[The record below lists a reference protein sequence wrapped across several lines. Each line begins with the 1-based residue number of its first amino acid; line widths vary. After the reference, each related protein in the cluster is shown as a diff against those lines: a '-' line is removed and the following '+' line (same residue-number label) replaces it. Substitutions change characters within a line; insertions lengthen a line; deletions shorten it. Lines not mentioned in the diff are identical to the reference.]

1 VRGLMASTST
11 ARIANDSPFCES
23 RQNMKELEDALTSDD
38 AMNAPLHEIERLLR
52 TKGRE
57 LMRAMMQAHF
67 EQRTAKEREV
77 DVRDANGVER
87 VRVREGHR
95 TVMTEFG
102 EVELERKLYQADGTD
117 ALAPLDAAMELP
129 NEKYSLEVRRIVAEE
144 AARAS
149 FDEVV
154 ELVKKR
160 SGAEVPKRQAEELA
174 IRATRD
180 FDVFYRDRLREPEQ
194 SDHLL
199 VLSFDAKG
207 IATLHRDLREATRK
221 AAEATPRRLETRL
234 TKGEKPNRKRMAEVA
249 TVYSIEQWPRSIAD
263 VLHGVHDPHEKAVRR
278 PRPTNKRVW
287 ASIEHTPQRVIQDAF
302 DEGLRRD
309 PELRRRWVV
318 LVDGNK
324 DQLKRIKRA
333 ARETGVK
340 ITIVLDIVHV
350 LEYLWRAA
358 YAFHA
363 EGTPGAQEWVE
374 CRLLALLNGRN
385 GGEIA
390 KSLRAMIETHALD
403 AAAAKPV
410 ERAAEYL
417 VNNTRLLHYDRALAD
432 GLPIATG
439 VIEGACRYLVQDR
452 MGRTGAVWS
461 AAGAEAVL
469 RLRALRTSGDFDD
482 YWQFHVAK
490 EHERTHKSRYANGE
504 VPDPLSPSRPH
515 LKLIK

>member
-1 VRGLMASTST
+1 
-11 ARIANDSPFCES
+11 
-23 RQNMKELEDALTSDD
+23 MKELEDALTSDD

-287 ASIEHTPQRVIQDAF
+287 RASSTRPSVSSKTRSTRGCVGIPSCVA
-302 DEGLRRD
+302 
-309 PELRRRWVV
+309 
-318 LVDGNK
+318 DGSCSSTAT
-324 DQLKRIKRA
+324 RISLSGSSAPPAKRA
-333 ARETGVK
+333 
-340 ITIVLDIVHV
+340 
-350 LEYLWRAA
+350 
-358 YAFHA
+358 
-363 EGTPGAQEWVE
+363 
-374 CRLLALLNGRN
+374 
-385 GGEIA
+385 
-390 KSLRAMIETHALD
+390 
-403 AAAAKPV
+403 
-410 ERAAEYL
+410 
-417 VNNTRLLHYDRALAD
+417 
-432 GLPIATG
+432 
-439 VIEGACRYLVQDR
+439 
-452 MGRTGAVWS
+452 
-461 AAGAEAVL
+461 
-469 RLRALRTSGDFDD
+469 
-482 YWQFHVAK
+482 
-490 EHERTHKSRYANGE
+490 
-504 VPDPLSPSRPH
+504 
-515 LKLIK
+515 

>member
-1 VRGLMASTST
+1 
-11 ARIANDSPFCES
+11 
-23 RQNMKELEDALTSDD
+23 MKKLEDALISEE
-38 AMNAPLHEIERLLR
+38 AMNAPLHEIERMMR
-52 TKGRE
+52 EGGRE

-67 EQRTAKEREV
+67 DRRSAQEREV
-77 DVRDANGVER
+77 DVRDASGAER
-87 VRVREGHR
+87 DRIREGRR

-102 EVELERKLYQADGTD
+102 EVHLERKLYQADGAD

-129 NEKYSLEVRRIVAEE
+129 DEKYSLNVRRIVAEE

-154 ELVKKR
+154 ELVKKQ

-174 IRATRD
+174 VRATRD
-180 FDVFYRDRLREPEQ
+180 FDEFYRSRLREPEE
-194 SDHLL
+194 SDQLL
-199 VLSFDAKG
+199 VLSFDGKG

-221 AAEATPRRLETRL
+221 KAESTPRRLETRL

-249 TVYSIEQWPRSIAD
+249 TVYSVDAWPRTIAD
-263 VLHGVHDPHEKAVRR
+263 VLHGVHDKQEKAARR
-278 PRPTNKRVW
+278 PRPLNKRVW

-302 DEGLRRD
+302 DEAMRRD

-324 DQLKRIKRA
+324 DQLERIKRA

-358 YAFHA
+358 HAFHPD
-363 EGTPGAQEWVE
+363 GTKEAQAWVE
-374 CRLLALLNGRN
+374 CRLLALLNGRS
-385 GGEIA
+385 GGQIA
-390 KSLRAMIETHALD
+390 KSLRAMIKTHKLD
-403 AAAAKPV
+403 
-410 ERAAEYL
+410 ERATERVEATATYL
-417 VNNTRLLHYDRALAD
+417 TNNTRHMHYDRALAE

-482 YWQFHVAK
+482 YWQFHLAK
-490 EHERTHKSRYANGE
+490 EHERTHQSRYANGD
-504 VPDPLSPSRPH
+504 VPNPLPPKRSH
-515 LKLIK
+515 LRLVK

>member
-1 VRGLMASTST
+1 MTTNA
-11 ARIANDSPFCES
+11 AIRIANDSPFCES
-23 RQNMKELEDALTSDD
+23 RRCVKKLEDDLTSDE
-38 AMNAPLHEIERLLR
+38 AMHAPLHDIERMMR
-52 TKGRE
+52 TAGRE
-57 LMRAMMQAHF
+57 LMREMMQAHF
-67 EQRTAKEREV
+67 DRRSAQEREV
-77 DVRDANGVER
+77 EVRDADGVER
-87 VRVREGHR
+87 VRVRDGRR

-102 EVELERKLYQADGTD
+102 EVQLDRKLYQADGAE
-117 ALAPLDAAMELP
+117 ALAPLDAALELP
-129 NEKYSLEVRRIVAEE
+129 TEKFSLEVRRIVAVE

-154 ELVKKR
+154 ELVKKQ

-174 IRATRD
+174 VRAARD
-180 FDVFYRDRLREPEQ
+180 FDDFYRSRLREPEDTEQ
-194 SDHLL
+194 LL

-221 AAEATPRRLETRL
+221 KAETTTRRLETRL

-249 TVYSIEQWPRSIAD
+249 TVYSIDTWPRTIAD
-263 VLHGVHDPHEKAVRR
+263 VLHGVHDKDEKKRRR
-278 PRPTNKRVW
+278 PKPFNKRVW
-287 ASIEHTPQRVIQDAF
+287 ASIVHTPQQVIQDAF
-302 DEGLRRD
+302 DEAMRRD
-309 PELRRRWVV
+309 PMQRRRWVV

-324 DQLKRIKRA
+324 DQLARVRQA
-333 ARETGVK
+333 ARDSGAK
-340 ITIVLDIVHV
+340 ITIVLDLVHV

-358 YAFHA
+358 YAFHPD
-363 EGTPGAQEWVE
+363 GTKEAQEWVE
-374 CRLLALLNGRN
+374 CRLLAVLNGRS

-390 KSLRAMIETHALD
+390 KSLRAMIKTRNLD
-403 AAAAKPV
+403 EKAATPVEAAAT
-410 ERAAEYL
+410 YL
-417 VNNTRLLHYDRALAD
+417 TNNTRLLHYDRALAD

-490 EHERTHKSRYANGE
+490 EHERTHRSRYANGD
-504 VPDPLSPSRPH
+504 VPNPFPPNRPH
-515 LKLIK
+515 LTLVK